1 MDGNSEGSR
10 EGTQDDRVEDGDGWK
25 RRAGWEGDT
34 LRETKSE
41 ETQVMSQES
50 RALSRT
56 EAWVDTVTHARQGPS
71 SKQPALPGGNSFL
84 TVCTQP
90 SKERRRA

>member
-10 EGTQDDRVEDGDGWK
+10 EGTEYDRVEDGDGWK
-25 RRAGWEGDT
+25 RRAGWEGDI
-34 LRETKSE
+34 RETKGE
-41 ETQVMSQES
+41 GTQVMSQGS

-56 EAWVDTVTHARQGPS
+56 EAWVDTVAHARQGPS
-71 SKQPALPGGNSFL
+71 SKQPALPSGNSFL